1 MAEYKPYSP
10 EWHRKRYLREV
21 IDQYVDDSEEIET
34 ILRDICDILSSK
46 SQRAYGEFSK
56 LNRLEN
62 HLCCRQITD

>member
-1 MAEYKPYSP
+1 MGEYKPYSP
-10 EWHRKRYLREV
+10 EWHRKRYLREA

-62 HLCCRQITD
+62 YLCCRQITD